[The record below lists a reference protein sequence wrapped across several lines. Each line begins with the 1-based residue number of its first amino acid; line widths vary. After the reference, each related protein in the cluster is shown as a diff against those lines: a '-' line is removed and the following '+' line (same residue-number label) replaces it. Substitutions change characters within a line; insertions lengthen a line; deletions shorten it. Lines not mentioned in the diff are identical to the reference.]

1 MKFKQRLT
9 ELLKENGLNR
19 LKLANKIGVSSTT
32 INGYFNDNYY
42 PRIDVAVKMAKEFN
56 CSLDYLFG
64 LDDENFDGFVVN
76 NLNSFIQNFDIL
88 LKQNNL
94 SIIGAL
100 KQMNLGEYDYYRW
113 KKGMFPKTSNLIVIA
128 KFFDV
133 SLDMIVGNALNE
145 NLK

>member
-19 LKLANKIGVSSTT
+19 LKLANKIDVSSTT
-32 INGYFNDNYY
+32 INGYFNNNYY

-94 SIIGAL
+94 SIMGAL

-128 KFFDV
+128 KFFNV
-133 SLDMIVGNALNE
+133 SLDMIVGNALNIDV
-145 NLK
+145 

>member
-1 MKFKQRLT
+1 MKFKQRLE

-64 LDDENFDGFVVN
+64 LDDENFDGFGLN
-76 NLNSFIQNFDIL
+76 NSNSFIQNFDIL

-94 SIIGAL
+94 SIMGAL

-133 SLDMIVGNALNE
+133 SLDMLVGDTLNMDI
-145 NLK
+145 

>member
-1 MKFKQRLT
+1 MNFKQRLT

-19 LKLANKIGVSSTT
+19 LKLANIIGVSSTT

-88 LKQNNL
+88 LRQNSL
-94 SIIGAL
+94 SIVGAL

-133 SLDMIVGNALNE
+133 SLDMLVGDALNE
-145 NLK
+145 NLI

>member
-1 MKFKQRLT
+1 MKFKQRLI

-32 INGYFNDNYY
+32 VNGYFNDNYY
-42 PRIDVAVKMAKEFN
+42 PRIDIAVKMAKEFN

-64 LDDENFDGFVVN
+64 LDDENFEGFATN
-76 NLNSFIQNFDIL
+76 NSNSFIDNFDIL
-88 LKQNNL
+88 LNQNNL
-94 SIIGAL
+94 SIVGAL

-128 KFFDV
+128 NFFGV
-133 SLDMIVGNALNE
+133 SLDMLVGKTLNE

>member
-94 SIIGAL
+94 SIMGAL

>member
-1 MKFKQRLT
+1 MKFKQRLA
-9 ELLKENGLNR
+9 ELLEENGLNR

-64 LDDENFDGFVVN
+64 LDDEDLEGFVVN
-76 NLNSFIQNFDIL
+76 NSKSFIENFDGL
-88 LKQNNL
+88 LRQNNL
-94 SIIGAL
+94 SIVGAL

-113 KKGMFPKTSNLIVIA
+113 KKGMFPKTSNLVVIA
-128 KFFDV
+128 KFFGV
-133 SLDMIVGNALNE
+133 SLNMLVGKALNE

>member
-1 MKFKQRLT
+1 MKFKQRLI

-64 LDDENFDGFVVN
+64 LDDENFEGFATN
-76 NLNSFIQNFDIL
+76 NSNSFIDNFDIL
-88 LKQNNL
+88 LNQNNL
-94 SIIGAL
+94 SIVGAL

-128 KFFDV
+128 NFFGV
-133 SLDMIVGNALNE
+133 SLDMLVGKTLNE

>member
-94 SIIGAL
+94 SIMGAL

-128 KFFDV
+128 KFFNV
-133 SLDMIVGNALNE
+133 SLDMLVGDSLNIDI
-145 NLK
+145 